1 MNMMTQNLN
10 NKESEKMNLKDMV
23 DNMILKIKNQESK
36 ILSLENNVLQQKM
49 EYGELKSISEAKLEG
64 QKGEIYWL
72 WYDLEY

>member
-64 QKGEIYWL
+64 QKGEIY
-72 WYDLEY
+72 